1 MTTDTP
7 ARLLQLLSLLQTP
20 REWPGGELADRLGV
34 SRRTVRRDIERLRD
48 LGYPVQA
55 SMGADGGYRLVA
67 GKAMP
72 PLVLDDE
79 EAVAIAV
86 GLRAGAGHALEGV
99 DEASV
104 RALAKLEQVL
114 PGRLRHRVS
123 TLQAA
128 TTPLTSGDGATIA
141 PETLTVM
148 ASAVAGNE
156 RLRFSYRAADGTE
169 SRRLTEPHRLVSTGR
184 RWYLVAYDLDRADWR
199 TFRVDRVGDPFATGA
214 RFAPRELPTGSA
226 AEFLR
231 RSMYRAQ
238 ESYEAVVTFAAPPA
252 KVTARLPHW
261 VGAPEPLA
269 DGRCRLRATVNDPK
283 DWLAVRLAMT
293 GLPFTVEAPPE
304 LAEAT
309 RALGARLMEAG
320 GGLGTG
326 GAQGTAGTGS
336 PRGTGS
342 AQGTAGTGDAGDA
355 GSAAGAPG
363 PTAAAGT
370 ANAGSA
376 ADATCPAGTEGAGHA
391 ESPAG
396 APGPTAAA
404 GTAKAGSA
412 GGTASAGTADAAGAA
427 DAAE

>member
-34 SRRTVRRDIERLRD
+34 SRRTVRRDIDRLRE

-55 SMGADGGYRLVA
+55 TMGADGGYRLVA

-141 PETLTVM
+141 PETLIVM
-148 ASAVAGNE
+148 ASTVAGHE
-156 RLRFSYRAADGTE
+156 RLRFAYRAADGTE
-169 SRRLTEPHRLVSTGR
+169 SRRVTEPYRLVSTGR

-199 TFRVDRVGDPFATGA
+199 TFRVDRVSDPFATGA
-214 RFAPRELPTGSA
+214 RFTPRELPTGSA

-231 RSMYRAQ
+231 RSMQRAR
-238 ESYEAVVTFAAPPA
+238 ESYEMVVTFAAPA
-252 KVTARLPHW
+252 GAVAARLPGW
-261 VGAPEPLA
+261 LGPPEPL
-269 DGRCRLRATVNDPK
+269 DEDSCLLRATVSDAK
-283 DWLAVRLAMT
+283 DWMAVRLAML
-293 GLPFTVEAPPE
+293 GHEFTVQEPAELVEAVRE
-304 LAEAT
+304 
-309 RALGARLMEAG
+309 LGARMSRA
-320 GGLGTG
+320 
-326 GAQGTAGTGS
+326 
-336 PRGTGS
+336 
-342 AQGTAGTGDAGDA
+342 
-355 GSAAGAPG
+355 
-363 PTAAAGT
+363 
-370 ANAGSA
+370 
-376 ADATCPAGTEGAGHA
+376 
-391 ESPAG
+391 
-396 APGPTAAA
+396 
-404 GTAKAGSA
+404 A
-412 GGTASAGTADAAGAA
+412 GGTG
-427 DAAE
+427 